1 MSKFLFIS
9 VKPEFSHKIIS
20 KEKTIEL
27 RKNRP
32 NVKKGDHV
40 LIYSTVPDKSILGFA
55 KIKRIIELTPQ
66 EMWNLY
72 SDKLGIDKERFD
84 EYYSGISKSIGIEV
98 SNVCKLHTQ
107 INLDMIKSY
116 FPKFSPPQTYKYI
129 SNITALRT
137 YKKLTLRFTSL

>member
-9 VKPEFSHKIIS
+9 VNPEFSHKIIS

-32 NVKKGDHV
+32 NVKNGDHV

-55 KIKRIIELTPQ
+55 KIKRIIELTPE
-66 EMWNLY
+66 EMWNKY
-72 SDKLGIDKERFD
+72 NDKLGIDKKRFD
-84 EYYSGISKSIGIEV
+84 QYYSGFSKSIGIEM
-98 SNVCKLHTQ
+98 SHICKLKREVS
-107 INLDMIKSY
+107 LDTIRSF

-129 SNITALRT
+129 SKITALKT
-137 YKKLTLRFTSL
+137 FKNIFASAI